1 VSELTKEEKLDF
13 IIKKSEELGI
23 TSYEYGQ
30 NTSLSD
36 LGARNILTKVSNNPR
51 TKNINI
57 MLEYLES
64 KVLGNQAAE
73 PTANY
78 SALHQFTAN
87 QIVDYIFNNKEKFNN
102 NEMYKMLLK
111 IENNEAVIN
120 RLSTIIKEIN
130 QNIEKDKA
138 S

>member
-1 VSELTKEEKLDF
+1 MSDLTKEDKLDF
-13 IIKKSEELGI
+13 IIKKSKELGI

-36 LGARNILTKVSNNPR
+36 LGARNILTRVSTNPR
-51 TKNINI
+51 TKNLNI
-57 MLEYLES
+57 MLDYLES

-73 PTANY
+73 PTTNY

-111 IENNEAVIN
+111 IENNEAVIT

-130 QNIEKDKA
+130 LKIEKGKA

>member
-78 SALHQFTAN
+78 NALHQFTAN